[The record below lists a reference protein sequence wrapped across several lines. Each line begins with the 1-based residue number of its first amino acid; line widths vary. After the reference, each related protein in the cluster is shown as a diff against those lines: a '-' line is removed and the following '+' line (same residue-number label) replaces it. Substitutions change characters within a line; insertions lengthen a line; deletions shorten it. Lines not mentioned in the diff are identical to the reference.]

1 MRKDIKTMKI
11 IDAHLHF
18 VQDDPYFDQIAKAA
32 GHINS
37 LEHLQSEYDRLG
49 IAGGVVMG
57 NRGLEPKRH
66 QYPAWLR
73 YCIGLDGSY
82 LRTHL
87 VRESLDQIE
96 YHLKQEQCA
105 GIKLYPGYNPTY
117 VTDQVYEPVYELAAF
132 YHKTVAVH
140 MGETAGTG
148 ALLKY
153 AHPLTLDEAAVLHPD
168 VRFVMCHFGNPWLA
182 DAAAVLGK
190 NPNVWADLSGLLEGK
205 VNVSELLCEKKG
217 YVELLKTW
225 LSYLDYEKVMF
236 GTDWPLVNLEEYME
250 FIFRITPEKHHEDVF
265 WNNAADLYGFR

>member
-1 MRKDIKTMKI
+1 MKI

-18 VQDDPYFDQIAKAA
+18 VLNDPYFDQIAEAA
-32 GHINS
+32 GHVNS
-37 LEHLQSEYDRLG
+37 LEHLRAEYGRLG

-57 NRGLEPKRH
+57 NRGLEPEQH
-66 QYPAWLR
+66 QYPFWLR

-82 LRTHL
+82 LRGHL
-87 VRESLDQIE
+87 VSEALDQIE
-96 YHLKQEQCA
+96 YHLRQEQCA

-117 VTDQVYEPVYELAAF
+117 VTDEVYEPVYELAAC

-153 AHPLTLDEAAVLHPD
+153 AHPLTLDEAAVLHPG

-182 DAAAVLGK
+182 DAAAVLSK
-190 NPNVWADLSGLLEGK
+190 NPNVWADLSGLLEGR
-205 VNVSELLCEKKG
+205 VHVPEMVLEKKG
-217 YVELLKTW
+217 YVEALTTW

-236 GTDWPLVNLEEYME
+236 GTDWPLANLEDYIE
-250 FIFRITPEKHHEDVF
+250 FISRITPEKYHENLF
-265 WNNAADLYGFR
+265 WKNAAEIYGFR